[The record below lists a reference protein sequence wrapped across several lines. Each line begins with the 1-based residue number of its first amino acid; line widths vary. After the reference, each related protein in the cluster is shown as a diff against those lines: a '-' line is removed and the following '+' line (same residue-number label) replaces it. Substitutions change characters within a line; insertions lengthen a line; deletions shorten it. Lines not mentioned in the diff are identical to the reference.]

1 MYRRHAQKASGA
13 GAQSRIDSDV
23 VSDRSG
29 AKHWKWI
36 GSGDKFAPGLRM
48 SSLPFLDFG
57 LSDDEGVPVP
67 ERRPGGSGYTRP
79 AGIGASAYRA
89 RCGLSV
95 ALRCGT
101 GRTSFCGMGRGAS
114 YAMGIGGVGL

>member
-23 VSDRSG
+23 VSDRTG
-29 AKHWKWI
+29 KNWNCI

-48 SSLPFLDFG
+48 SNLPLDFG

-79 AGIGASAYRA
+79 AGTGASAYRA
-89 RCGLSV
+89 RRGLSV

-114 YAMGIGGVGL
+114 YAMGTGGVGL